1 MMPNAPPPPSTGDK
15 NPSDAGAKPPQPR
28 AFNVPPV
35 TLTAAGL
42 LIAAFA
48 ILTFMPIAWTVG
60 IIELFAVRPIV
71 VAAALRDPL
80 QIHSALAALTLV
92 TYALIHIDGIH
103 IALNVGFLLAFGGGC
118 ERLFGRRRFVAI
130 LFLSAIAGAAA
141 KLAMDW
147 NAPIV
152 MYGASGA
159 VFGCMGAFFRLMI
172 GGPPQ
177 LRRKGLISAAF
188 GGGRERNRHL
198 GRPTDIGGRRR
209 HRMGCPCRRLRG
221 RRVAGLAAEAASGAG
236 RGLKGFV
243 HRAPLQLPYEYP
255 QRL

>member
-1 MMPNAPPPPSTGDK
+1 MMPNAPPPPSTGD
-15 NPSDAGAKPPQPR
+15 NSPSDAGAKPPQPR

-42 LIAAFA
+42 LIAAYA
-48 ILTFMPIAWTVG
+48 ILTFMPIAWTIG

-92 TYALIHIDGIH
+92 SYALIHIDGIH

-130 LFLSAIAGAAA
+130 LILSAIAGAAA

-177 LRRKGLISAAF
+177 LRRKGLILLLSVVVANGIVTLVGPQILGVE
-188 GGGRERNRHL
+188 GGIAWDAHVGGFVAGMLL
-198 GRPTDIGGRRR
+198 GWRPR
-209 HRMGCPCRRLRG
+209 P
-221 RRVAGLAAEAASGAG
+221 RVAQA
-236 RGLKGFV
+236 V
-243 HRAPLQLPYEYP
+243 V
-255 QRL
+255 

>member
-1 MMPNAPPPPSTGDK
+1 MPNAPPPPATGDK
-15 NPSDAGAKPPQPR
+15 NPPDAGVKPPQPR

-48 ILTFMPIAWTVG
+48 ILTLMPVAWTVG
-60 IIELFAVRPIV
+60 IIEMFAVRPIA

-80 QIHSALAALTLV
+80 QFQSAIAALTLV

-103 IALNVGFLLAFGGGC
+103 VALNVGFLLAFGGGC

-130 LFLSAIAGAAA
+130 LILSAIAGAAA
-141 KLAMDW
+141 KLAVDW
-147 NAPIV
+147 NAPVV

-159 VFGCMGAFFRLMI
+159 VFGCMGAFIRLMI

-177 LRRKGLISAAF
+177 LRRRGLILLLSLVVANGIVTLVGPQIF
-188 GGGRERNRHL
+188 GVEASIAWDAHVGGFVAGVLL
-198 GRPTDIGGRRR
+198 GWRPR
-209 HRMGCPCRRLRG
+209 P
-221 RRVAGLAAEAASGAG
+221 RVAPAA
-236 RGLKGFV
+236 V
-243 HRAPLQLPYEYP
+243 
-255 QRL
+255 